1 MLAVVYPARTFFFLV
16 ELQEFTGSQTRGQTN
31 TFNQVSRNSW
41 PLFTL
46 HFPLSW
52 FLIFP
57 SFLTLS
63 SSSRCSSLLSM
74 LLPPLLPFTFTSPSL
89 HSRGRHKDR
98 RPGLGPRPQQPR
110 TSPKPPKKQM
120 PPQAPP
126 PPPTPTTLSPTSSD
140 SKNPA
145 KQENGV
151 IKSERPSYARVAKAQ
166 PPSPPPPPPPRTLP
180 SSTTPSSPH
189 PPPLPSNQPKQCT
202 PTSPQAKTGS
212 SSSNSCNDT
221 AVPSVVGNSQ
231 PSTASEGGTGTA
243 QNSS

>member
-1 MLAVVYPARTFFFLV
+1 MLGAVYPSVNLFLSCRTPGIHRFPDPRANQPFQPG
-16 ELQEFTGSQTRGQTN
+16 ELK
-31 TFNQVSRNSW
+31 
-41 PLFTL
+41 LFTL
-46 HFPLSW
+46 SCILVPHL
-52 FLIFP
+52 
-57 SFLTLS
+57 SFLHH
-63 SSSRCSSLLSM
+63 
-74 LLPPLLPFTFTSPSL
+74 PPSPSL
-89 HSRGRHKDR
+89 HYRGRHKDR

-110 TSPKPPKKQM
+110 TSPKPPKKQT

-140 SKNPA
+140 NKNPA

-180 SSTTPSSPH
+180 SSSATPNSPH
-189 PPPLPSNQPKQCT
+189 PPPLPSNQSKQST

-212 SSSNSCNDT
+212 SNSSHDT

-231 PSTASEGGTGTA
+231 PSTASEGGTAAA

>member
-1 MLAVVYPARTFFFLV
+1 MYPCASRAPLCACLSAIHRYLMQETGQL
-16 ELQEFTGSQTRGQTN
+16 LQAGLQPN
-31 TFNQVSRNSW
+31 H
-41 PLFTL
+41 L
-46 HFPLSW
+46 HLQPYGT
-52 FLIFP
+52 P
-57 SFLTLS
+57 S
-63 SSSRCSSLLSM
+63 
-74 LLPPLLPFTFTSPSL
+74 
-89 HSRGRHKDR
+89 H
-98 RPGLGPRPQQPR
+98 PQ
-110 TSPKPPKKQM
+110 
-120 PPQAPP
+120 

-180 SSTTPSSPH
+180 SSATPSSPH
-189 PPPLPSNQPKQCT
+189 PPLPSNQPKQCT